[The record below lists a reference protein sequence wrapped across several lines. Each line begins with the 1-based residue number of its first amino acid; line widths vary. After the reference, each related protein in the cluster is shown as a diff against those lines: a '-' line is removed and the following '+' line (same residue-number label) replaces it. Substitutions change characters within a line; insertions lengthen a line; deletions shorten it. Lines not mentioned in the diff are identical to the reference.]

1 MTANPMQRKANMYLL
16 MGVLFTL
23 LVTIPIIVFLIIRTV
38 SLKNQM
44 NKNKENKQSAYVV
57 NKDIKSGNKI
67 ENEDIETIL
76 VDATSIPT
84 DALTDAIIS
93 EKDENNIDL
102 VAKID
107 LKSGTVI
114 TEGMLYA
121 EGKEIAD
128 DLRTQE
134 YNMLTLPVQIEEGEF
149 IDVRLRL
156 PNGTDYLVV
165 SKKRVSIPMLGGVES
180 ANTIK
185 INLSEDETLLMSNAI
200 VEAYAIKGSVL
211 YVAKYVE
218 AGLQNDSTPTY
229 QPSVNVRNL
238 IKMDPN
244 IVETA
249 KKALQ
254 DRYDKATADGHK
266 YGDIIRSYVES
277 LYSEEAGEN
286 IQEKVE
292 AEINRAVEQ
301 RQMYLE
307 TLAAADDE

>member
-44 NKNKENKQSAYVV
+44 NKNKESKQSAYIV
-57 NKDIKSGNKI
+57 NKDIKSGNVI
-67 ENEDIETIL
+67 TDEDVETIL
-76 VDATSIPT
+76 VDTASIPS
-84 DALTDAIIS
+84 DALTDAIIK
-93 EKDENNIDL
+93 EKNENNIDL

-134 YNMLTLPVQIEEGEF
+134 YNMLSLPVQIEEGEY

-165 SKKRVSIPMLGGVES
+165 SKKRVELPTIGGVES

-185 INLSEDETLLMSNAI
+185 INISEDETLLMSNAI
-200 VEAYAIKGSVL
+200 VEAYAINGSVL

-218 AGLQNDSTPTY
+218 AGLQNDATPTY

-244 IVETA
+244 IVDTA
-249 KKALQ
+249 RKALQ
-254 DRYDKATADGHK
+254 ERYDKVTQDGHK

-277 LYSEEAGEN
+277 LYTEDAGDNIAEN
-286 IQEKVE
+286 VEK
-292 AEINRAVEQ
+292 EIEKGVEQ

-307 TLAAADDE
+307 SLAAEE